1 MSRQRRFLRRVLWL
15 LAFACAF
22 ACAAPAFAQKA
33 FGVDPVAPGPP
44 AATGTEQALVARYWA
59 LGRPRFFFG
68 TTLEAGYAYV
78 RPRFGVGYGL
88 PYWRWIGLE
97 TYPIVSLGSVG
108 GYAGIGA
115 AVPGLQ
121 FRAGGRYTF
130 PFSRFYLQPRESFT
144 RFDTELREG
153 DRATYLSLEA
163 ELSGTVPVP
172 AGSLFA
178 VATAYRV
185 MMVPDGFYLYEENL
199 RRAARVSVRLRSRR
213 RDPARPRRRSDRPA
227 GTRRVRGASRGRR
240 FGLDRRAPRRAS
252 FAGAGDREPGL
263 ARARGGGFRSARRA
277 IPLGDGFDSGSRSGA
292 TRAREGDR
300 TRRGVTPAT
309 ERPKDRG

>member
-1 MSRQRRFLRRVLWL
+1 MRRVLST

-22 ACAAPAFAQKA
+22 ASAAPAFGQKA

-44 AATGTEQALVARYWA
+44 ASTGTEQALVSRYWE

-78 RPRFGVGYGL
+78 RPRFGLGYGL
-88 PYWRWIGLE
+88 PYWRWFGLE
-97 TYPIVSLGSVG
+97 AYPIVSLNSFG

-115 AVPGLQ
+115 AVPGLT

-130 PFSRFYLQPRESFT
+130 PFSRFYLQPRDSFT

-185 MMVPDGFYLYEENL
+185 MMVPDGFYLYEESL
-199 RRAARVSVRLRSRR
+199 RQVMK
-213 RDPARPRRRSDRPA
+213 PPYIW
-227 GTRRVRGASRGRR
+227 RGRLGYLFA
-240 FGLDRRAPRRAS
+240 FGRDAAIRLGPVGDLIGLPGRSEFVVRAGVVASVAIDAHLDAQAS
-252 FAGAGDREPGL
+252 LVPVIVSPDSLGL
-263 ARARGGGFRSARRA
+263 AAADFGQLGVRFRWATGSTPDPEAVRRQREKA
-277 IPLGDGFDSGSRSGA
+277 I
-292 TRAREGDR
+292 
-300 TRRGVTPAT
+300 
-309 ERPKDRG
+309 ERVEEE

>member
-199 RRAARVSVRLRSRR
+199 RQVMK
-213 RDPARPRRRSDRPA
+213 PPYIW
-227 GTRRVRGASRGRR
+227 RGRLGYLFA
-240 FGLDRRAPRRAS
+240 FGRDAAIRLGPVGDLIGLPGRDEFVVRAGVVASVSIDAHLDAQAS
-252 FAGAGDREPGL
+252 LVPVIVSPDSLGLAGADFGQLGVRFRWATGSTPDPEAVRRE
-263 ARARGGGFRSARRA
+263 REKA
-277 IPLGDGFDSGSRSGA
+277 I
-292 TRAREGDR
+292 
-300 TRRGVTPAT
+300 
-309 ERPKDRG
+309 ERVEE